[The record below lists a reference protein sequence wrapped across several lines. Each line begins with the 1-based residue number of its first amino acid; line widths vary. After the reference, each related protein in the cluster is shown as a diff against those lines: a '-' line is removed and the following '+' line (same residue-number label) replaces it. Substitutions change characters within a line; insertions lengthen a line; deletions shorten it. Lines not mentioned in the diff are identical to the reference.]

1 MATSPESNELRKAW
15 KRACLKI
22 HPDKCREP
30 RAEEA
35 FKALDTLVKSV
46 VPIHR

>member
-1 MATSPESNELRKAW
+1 MRKAW